1 MPVLRPRNRLVI
13 FRLSEDEYED
23 LKIAYVSR
31 GARSLSD
38 FARSAVLRSAGIDRP
53 ADEPLQTR
61 LSSLGR
67 KVTQIESRVERLLK
81 LLEDQNGR

>member
-1 MPVLRPRNRLVI
+1 MSVLRPRNRLVI

-23 LKIAYVSR
+23 LKAAYVSH

-38 FARSAVLRSAGIDRP
+38 FARSAVLRSAGLDKP
-53 ADEPLQTR
+53 TDEPLQTR

-67 KVTQIESRVERLLK
+67 KVTQIESRVERLLR
-81 LLEDQNGR
+81 LLEVPNGR